1 MPTDNKWNDQD
12 IDQKMG
18 KLLQLGV
25 IAAAVVML
33 TGGVIYL
40 VQGSGE
46 LPDYRHFKGAAES
59 FRSIPKIVLE
69 ALHGNAK
76 ALIQVGTLLMIA
88 TPVARVAFAAYAF
101 ARSHDKLYVAISSTV
116 LALLLYGLLVAR

>member
-1 MPTDNKWNDQD
+1 MPWSDQD

-18 KLLQLGV
+18 RLLQWGV
-25 IAAAVVML
+25 IAAATVML
-33 TGGVIYL
+33 IGGVIYL
-40 VQGSGE
+40 IQSSGE
-46 LPDYRHFKGAAES
+46 LPDYRHFKGTAES

-88 TPVARVAFAAYAF
+88 TPVARVVFAVYAF

-116 LALLLYGLLVAR
+116 LVLLLYGLLVAR